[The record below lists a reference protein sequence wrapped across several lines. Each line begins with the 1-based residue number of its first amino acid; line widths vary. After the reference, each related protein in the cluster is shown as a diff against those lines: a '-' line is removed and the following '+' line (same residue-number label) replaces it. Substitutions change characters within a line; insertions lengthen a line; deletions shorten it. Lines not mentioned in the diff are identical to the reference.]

1 MMKYIV
7 IIFLLLVSVR
17 VYGQEN
23 IITLNQYAPVM
34 YQPAWAA
41 IDHEAT
47 LSVINRKTFVTS
59 GISYQ
64 SSFFAVE
71 LPVVDGRSGRRLFG
85 VGAHASH
92 KDAGSS
98 DLLKA
103 INAGLSLSYELP
115 LDKNHSIGFGLQS
128 VYSEKRTS
136 LESLTTG
143 SQWLASEFR
152 FDPNADLGERIV
164 ESRIRYF
171 NINAGILWH
180 WYDHISRKSKAV
192 VSVSA
197 FDLNR
202 PNDSFL
208 HDENEIP
215 VSYFFMATAPVYQ
228 TQKFELWPAVF
239 YQQTVVNEFRLQLT
253 GKFHFTNENPYDI
266 IRSGTIDLVTQ
277 FDFRNSLSLGILI
290 NQPHVSIGFSYN
302 FGVAIASAAQPFR
315 NGTEAGIRFAKTLWN
330 PKPSTV
336 VITNTAIS
344 TKRNFDVSQPRNQP
358 PAADQP
364 SDVDIIQK
372 NIGTLAKVNAVRFEL
387 DKDFKFTFGKAELS
401 AEAKLYLDDLVKLLK
416 DNPEYNLEV
425 IGHTD
430 NVGKPVVNYRLS
442 SARAQAVAQ
451 YLIGAGVPSDRIK
464 HTGRGDTEPLAPN
477 DSEENKSKN
486 RRVHFVIYVNR

>member
-1 MMKYIV
+1 MKYIA

-17 VYGQEN
+17 TNGQER
-23 IITLNQYAPVM
+23 ITTLSQYVPVM
-34 YQPAWAA
+34 YQPAWAVT
-41 IDHEAT
+41 DHDAT

-64 SSFFAVE
+64 SNFFAVE
-71 LPVVDGRSGRRLFG
+71 LPVVDRQSGRRLFG
-85 VGAHASH
+85 VGVHASH
-92 KDAGSS
+92 KDTGSS

-136 LESLTTG
+136 LERLTTG

-152 FDPNADLGERIV
+152 FDPNADMGETIL
-164 ESRIRYF
+164 ENRIRYV
-171 NINAGILWH
+171 NVNAGILWH

-208 HDENEIP
+208 RDKNKIP
-215 VSYFFMATAPVYQ
+215 VSYIFAATARIFQ
-228 TQKFELWPAVF
+228 TRKFELWPAVF
-239 YQQTVVNEFRLQLT
+239 YQQTAVKEFRLQLT

-290 NQPHVSIGFSYN
+290 NQPNVSIGFSYN
-302 FGVAIASAAQPFR
+302 FGVAIASATQPFQ
-315 NGTEAGIRFAKTLWN
+315 NGTEVGIRFAKTLWN

-336 VITNTAIS
+336 VIANTVIG
-344 TKRNFDVSQPRNQP
+344 TKRSFEVSQPKNQP
-358 PAADQP
+358 PVDQP

-372 NIGTLAKVNAVRFEL
+372 NIGTLARVNAVRFEL
-387 DKDFKFTFGKAELS
+387 DKDFKFAFGKAELS

-430 NVGKPVVNYRLS
+430 NVGKPVVNYRIS
-442 SARAQAVAQ
+442 AARAQAVAQ
-451 YLIGAGVPSDRIK
+451 YLIAAGVLPDRIK